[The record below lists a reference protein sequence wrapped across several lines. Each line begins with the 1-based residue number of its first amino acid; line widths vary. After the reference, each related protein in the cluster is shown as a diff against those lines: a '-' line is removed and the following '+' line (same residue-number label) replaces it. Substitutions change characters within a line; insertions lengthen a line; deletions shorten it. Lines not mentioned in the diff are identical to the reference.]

1 MTALELDKRICERIA
16 KDGLT
21 ERDLKESLPFPVSG
35 KKSWIRKERFYNL
48 C

>member
-21 ERDLKESLPFPVSG
+21 ERRLKR
-35 KKSWIRKERFYNL
+35 KSTISCFWKETLNQKRKIL
-48 C
+48 